1 MKNLLQLTSLASL
14 ALISSV
20 SAVEFTYFGT
30 NNDSFES
37 FLETALPIS
46 IEAGAI
52 PEADQ
57 GSDLYQNGTTLVTQF
72 ADQDLSDLSTF
83 GKSKVTITQTTQ
95 LAGYILK
102 VRYFKQDAGNSAG
115 FSASGPVLEID
126 GDELVSADVTAE
138 AATGGRVSDQTGFQ
152 IRAWKEAKATGGDD
166 GDTGGTDNGDSG
178 DSSTNSVMNPSGLA
192 QTGANLLLT
201 VEADLDLGTWES
213 FYTPDGG
220 VKTLVGS
227 GTGVTEIDNFYFNI
241 KSDPNDS
248 WGDSLLIPSEGTPSA
263 GDNVTVGYILLSDM
277 AGLTPDPIV
286 AIGFNDDSGTSM
298 LDAAVVLDT
307 AQDSRFNYKLVNQY
321 RLGLIYPTPNGWNY
335 GGPVIQNGSLNL
347 GYTKYFRWTNSG
359 NGGLTGV
366 TKRYGLN
373 SSTPGTYEVEEDG
386 ITTIISG
393 FGQNIPFPDSGKISL
408 EIFIS
413 SYDLSRSW
421 DDTRE
426 DDAASLAGKGIQF
439 GLANGY
445 EAGVPQTQK
454 AYIDLSTLEL
464 SIPEGS
470 IGFTYIGT
478 HNDSFE
484 NFVRV
489 PNLITTADIPL
500 HTANSN
506 PNLSE
511 TFTVAE
517 FADQDLSSLSE
528 FGKTKVTIPQT
539 SELAGHNLK
548 VRFYRQNLASPD
560 NWTSSGPLLSIDG
573 DTLASGEVTAQA
585 ESGIGVNTQTGFLVK
600 VWKEAKETETEPLVI
615 PEGHIAFTFIGT
627 NNHDFS
633 AFVTVPT
640 TLDAST
646 IPAQPQGSS
655 MFAEG
660 NLLVAGWTGD
670 PIGGAGFGKGKVTIP
685 QTSLLEN
692 YDLKVRFF
700 KADASN
706 ESGFSAAGPVITI
719 DGDSLSVGE
728 VTAEAA
734 SGMGVSGQTGFQVKI
749 WKESRIDTDFD
760 DDGVDDSTDA
770 FPTDPNE
777 TVDADGNGIG
787 DNADAAAAVVL
798 PVLNISI
805 VGTNA
810 ELSWDDTHTFD
821 LHYSNDLSAWT
832 NTNIN
837 TSPHSRALST
847 TEFFKLIESA
857 PEPEPEPEYTVS
869 VYVDAG
875 SFQSPYYRFYSD
887 SGGTQELPDRTLYLD
902 TKYVFYRLND
912 SISHPFYISDTGYQ
926 QTATSSITLS
936 GANSGITGSE
946 SFTLEFNTLQ
956 ESDTLY
962 FYCTAHSI
970 MVSTF
975 NLAESTPGP

>member
-1 MKNLLQLTSLASL
+1 MKILLQFASLASL
-14 ALISSV
+14 ALVSSV
-20 SAVEFTYFGT
+20 SAAEFTYFGT
-30 NNDSFES
+30 NNDSFEP

-46 IEAGAI
+46 IEGDAI
-52 PEADQ
+52 PQADQ
-57 GSDLYQNGTTLVTQF
+57 GSNLYQNGTILVTQF
-72 ADQDLSDLSTF
+72 VDQDLSGLSTF
-83 GKSKVTITQTTQ
+83 GRSKVTITQTTQ

-138 AATGGRVSDQTGFQ
+138 AATGGKVSEQTGFQ
-152 IRAWKEAKATGGDD
+152 VRAWKEAKATGGDD
-166 GDTGGTDNGDSG
+166 GDTGDTDGGDSG
-178 DSSTNSVMNPSGLA
+178 DSITSSVMNPSGLA

-220 VKTLVGS
+220 AKILVGS

-248 WGDSLLIPSEGTPSA
+248 WGDSLLIPSEGAPSA
-263 GDNVTVGYILLSDM
+263 GDNITVGYILLSDM
-277 AGLTPDPIV
+277 AGSIPDPIV

-321 RLGLIYPTPNGWNY
+321 RLGLIYPTPNGWDY
-335 GGPVIQNGSLNL
+335 GGPVIHNGSLNL

-359 NGGLTGV
+359 NGGLADV

-478 HNDSFE
+478 HNDSFG
-484 NFVRV
+484 NFVTV
-489 PNLITTADIPL
+489 PTLITTADIPL

-517 FADQDLSSLSE
+517 FADQDLSSLSQ
-528 FGKTKVTIPQT
+528 FGRTKVTIPQT

-548 VRFYRQNLASPD
+548 VRFYRQNSAIAD
-560 NWTSSGPLLSIDG
+560 NWTPSGPTLSIDG

-585 ESGIGVNTQTGFLVK
+585 ESGIGVNNQTGFLVK
-600 VWKEAKETETEPLVI
+600 VWKEAKETETEPLVV
-615 PEGHIAFTFIGT
+615 PDGHIAFTFIGT

-633 AFVTVPT
+633 AFVTIPT
-640 TLDAST
+640 TLDAAT
-646 IPAQPQGSS
+646 IPAQPQESLIY
-655 MFAEG
+655 AEG
-660 NLLVAGWTGD
+660 SLLVAGWTGD

-706 ESGFSAAGPVITI
+706 ESGFSAAGTAITI
-719 DGDSLSVGE
+719 NGDSLSAGE

-734 SGMGVSGQTGFQVKI
+734 SGMGVSEQTGFQVKI

-760 DDGVDDSTDA
+760 DDGVDDSIDA

-787 DNADAAAAVVL
+787 DNADAAAAVVI

-805 VGTNA
+805 VDNNA
-810 ELSWDDTHTFD
+810 ELSWDDDSQSFD
-821 LHYSNDLSAWT
+821 LHYSNDLSAWI

-837 TSPHSRALST
+837 SSPHSRALST
-847 TEFFKLIESA
+847 YEFFKLIQPEPQ
-857 PEPEPEPEYTVS
+857 PEPETEP
-869 VYVDAG
+869 
-875 SFQSPYYRFYSD
+875 
-887 SGGTQELPDRTLYLD
+887 
-902 TKYVFYRLND
+902 
-912 SISHPFYISDTGYQ
+912 
-926 QTATSSITLS
+926 
-936 GANSGITGSE
+936 
-946 SFTLEFNTLQ
+946 
-956 ESDTLY
+956 
-962 FYCTAHSI
+962 
-970 MVSTF
+970 
-975 NLAESTPGP
+975 

>member
-1 MKNLLQLTSLASL
+1 MKNLLQLASLASL

-46 IEAGAI
+46 IEADVI
-52 PEADQ
+52 PEADE
-57 GSDLYQNGTTLVTQF
+57 GSNLYQNGTIEVAQF
-72 ADQDLSDLSTF
+72 VDQDLSGLSTF

-95 LAGYILK
+95 LAGFILK
-102 VRYFKQDAGNSAG
+102 VRYFKQDANNSAG
-115 FSASGPVLEID
+115 FSASGPVLQID

-138 AATGGRVSDQTGFQ
+138 AATGGRVSEQTGFQ

-166 GDTGGTDNGDSG
+166 GETGGTDNGDSG

-201 VEADLDLGTWES
+201 VEADLDNGTWNS

-241 KSDPNDS
+241 KSDPNDL
-248 WGDSLLIPSEGTPSA
+248 WGDSLLIPPGETPSA
-263 GDNVTVGYILLSDM
+263 GDNITVGYILLGETKSW
-277 AGLTPDPIV
+277 GIEPVL

-298 LDAAVVLDT
+298 LDADVVLDT

-321 RLGLIYPTPNGWNY
+321 PVGLVYPTPNGWNY
-335 GGPVIQNGSLNL
+335 GGPVIHNGSLNL

-359 NGGLTGV
+359 GGGSLNDV
-366 TKRYGLN
+366 TKRYGLD
-373 SSTPGTYEVEEDG
+373 SSTPNSYEVEENG
-386 ITTIISG
+386 NISIISG
-393 FGQNIPFPDSGKISL
+393 IGQNIPFPSSGKISL
-408 EIFIS
+408 EVFIS

-426 DDAASLAGKGIQF
+426 DDSVSLPGKGIQF

-445 EAGVPQTQK
+445 EAGTPQTQK
-454 AYIDLSTLEL
+454 AYIDLLTLENVTDDI

-484 NFVRV
+484 NFVTI
-489 PNLITTADIPL
+489 PTITTTSDIPL
-500 HTANSN
+500 HPNNSN

-517 FADQDLSSLSE
+517 FADQDLSSFSQ
-528 FGKTKVTIPQT
+528 FGRTKVTIPQT

-548 VRFYRQNLASPD
+548 VRFYRQNSASAD
-560 NWTSSGPLLSIDG
+560 NWTPSGPTLSIDG
-573 DTLASGEVTAQA
+573 DTLASEEVTAQS
-585 ESGIGVNTQTGFLVK
+585 ESGIGVNNQTGFLVK

-615 PEGHIAFTFIGT
+615 PDGHIAFTFIGT

-633 AFVTVPT
+633 AFVTIPT
-640 TLDAST
+640 TLDAAT

-655 MFAEG
+655 LFAEG

-670 PIGGAGFGKGKVTIP
+670 PIGGASFGRGKVVIP

-692 YDLKVRFF
+692 YDLKVRFL

-706 ESGFSAAGPVITI
+706 ESGFSAAGAVITI
-719 DGDSLSVGE
+719 NGDTLSAGE
-728 VTAEAA
+728 VTAEAP
-734 SGMGVSGQTGFQVKI
+734 SGMGVSEQTGFQVKI

-760 DDGVDDSTDA
+760 DDGVDDSIDA

-787 DNADAAAAVVL
+787 DNADAAAAVVI

-805 VGTNA
+805 VDTNA
-810 ELSWDDTHTFD
+810 ELSWDDTQSFD
-821 LHYSNDLSAWT
+821 LYYSSDLSAWT

-837 TSPHSRALST
+837 SSPHYRILST

-857 PEPEPEPEYTVS
+857 PEPEPEPE
-869 VYVDAG
+869 
-875 SFQSPYYRFYSD
+875 P
-887 SGGTQELPDRTLYLD
+887 EP
-902 TKYVFYRLND
+902 
-912 SISHPFYISDTGYQ
+912 
-926 QTATSSITLS
+926 
-936 GANSGITGSE
+936 
-946 SFTLEFNTLQ
+946 
-956 ESDTLY
+956 
-962 FYCTAHSI
+962 
-970 MVSTF
+970 
-975 NLAESTPGP
+975 